1 MSVPQPPLPAK
12 LVISLL
18 MRDTALARPV
28 MGALEARLGA
38 IDMRSP
44 WWPFDYTR
52 YYEKEMGAGL
62 KRRMVVFKALV
73 AQKDLVALKCFTNAL
88 EKTYTQAG
96 RRRINI
102 DPGYL
107 LQERFVLATGK
118 NFSHRIYLDKGI
130 YADLTLVHKRGGY
143 QPQPWTYPDY
153 ASDEMRAFLTQV
165 RMKYQDDLKQG
176 AEPLRME
183 DDA

>member
-18 MRDTALARPV
+18 MGDTALARPV
-28 MGALEARLGA
+28 MAALEARWGA
-38 IDMRSP
+38 IDMLSP

-52 YYEKEMGAGL
+52 YYEKEMGTGL
-62 KRRMVVFKALV
+62 QRRMVVFKPLV
-73 AQKDLVALKCFTNAL
+73 AQRDLVAVKSFTNKL
-88 EKTYTQAG
+88 EAEYTQTG

-130 YADLTLVHKRGGY
+130 YADLTLVYMRGRY
-143 QPQPWTYPDY
+143 RANPWTFPDY
-153 ASDEMRAFLTQV
+153 ASDVMLDFLAKV
-165 RMKYQDDLKQG
+165 RLQYQMDLKQG
-176 AEPLRME
+176 AAALSME
-183 DDA
+183 KDT